1 MRREGIAIDPKELTL
16 FVAAVA
22 NCLYE
27 CLSADQLALLAAVFN
42 QLGATMETLAAAAE
56 LSERECR

>member
-1 MRREGIAIDPKELTL
+1 MCREGIEVDPKELTL
-16 FVAAVA
+16 FVAAAA

-42 QLGATMETLAAAAE
+42 QLGDTMETLAAAAA
-56 LSERECR
+56 LSERECK